1 MLHHITGH
9 RHYSELPD
17 FSDTQVHIFHA
28 GRELLLAAVGVLKFC
43 RTYVERT
50 SNEKPHPNLIK
61 LFSKAIMIAG
71 ELASSMKKGSP
82 MKEAA
87 LKMTRPFCDTMER
100 ELSARRTRTPSTRKI
115 APITKKKKLRKKR
128 K

>member
-1 MLHHITGH
+1 
-9 RHYSELPD
+9 
-17 FSDTQVHIFHA
+17 
-28 GRELLLAAVGVLKFC
+28 
-43 RTYVERT
+43 
-50 SNEKPHPNLIK
+50 
-61 LFSKAIMIAG
+61 
-71 ELASSMKKGSP
+71 